1 MTTYLGETTM
11 TKYKVTST
19 ERDGSYPFSTLYY
32 TEEEARDLVAR
43 GNSSSLFRVYSYEEV
58 TDE

>member
-1 MTTYLGETTM
+1 M

-19 ERDGSYPFSTLYY
+19 EIDGSYPLYTLHY
-32 TEEEARDLVAR
+32 TEKEARDLVDR